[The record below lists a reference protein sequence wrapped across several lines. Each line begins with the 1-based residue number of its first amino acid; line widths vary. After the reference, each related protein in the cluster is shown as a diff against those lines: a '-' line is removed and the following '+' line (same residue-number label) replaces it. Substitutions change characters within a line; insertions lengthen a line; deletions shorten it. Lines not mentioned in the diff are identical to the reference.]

1 MIALM
6 PTAEDA
12 KRLSI
17 KGGEAAEDLHC
28 TLHFLGDDET
38 AFTPAARQEIIGA
51 LMMMFAEFPPITAN
65 IFGAAHWNA
74 GSEKPSWVWS
84 VGDQKPVDEWF
95 PPLEAAHSVACDAVW
110 TAAPIGVEIPAQ
122 HTPWVAHICAE
133 YSDDLT
139 LVKELEKRLGPV
151 TFDRVRVSFG
161 HEDTDIPLTGAV
173 TAAGIMRRKLTDFEI
188 ASRADFA
195 MIDKQWDDAVGAT
208 LNDYARTEADQRASL
223 RDQIA
228 KIVDDGDLDR
238 LGYLTVDTDHLTV
251 LLTDHMTRYAITS
264 GKEMQREA
272 EHQGIEIP
280 PWDLSEELTASTAG
294 EVIRSVARVTARA
307 LGLNL
312 VQSAGRRALTF
323 VTSGRS
329 GRQVAERVDRDLKD
343 LSLRTP
349 RDYIGSAMSS
359 AQNTGRMAVLRVA
372 PPGLYMASEVLDKAT
387 CAACRAIDGTEF
399 TSLSQ
404 AAEAYPSSGGGYAN
418 CAGGGRCRGTMI
430 AVWGSAE
437 VGSASMKAVTVPW
450 HVAKSSKCGSSKPW
464 AVIKDA
470 TGEVEGCHATEAKAD
485 KQLAALY
492 AAEGGNAVATV
503 TEELGGKPNP
513 GTKKDKRLHENDD
526 YEGATLATDDCEG
539 EDCDEGTTGMAA
551 HLSITDIV
559 QAAWDGSASR
569 FTDEQYKSAT
579 AACDP
584 GEGSVKERCFLPHH
598 EPGGALNQDGLSA
611 AAGRVSSLSGRDS
624 GAVARAKSHLRGH
637 YNKLGKPVPS
647 NLKATQDEVAAFGL
661 ENDYDMIIWGAPVEF
676 ADDGGCPPNMMKD
689 PATGECG
696 PMKASGDTAPWEG
709 VLAVED
715 QVTGDG
721 REFAGGALTW
731 PENIEPGE
739 VLLRWNK
746 EDSHG
751 GEPHTTAVT
760 VGRIDS
766 IWRDGQKIM
775 GKGVFDLGSEDGAE
789 AHRRVQEKFLRGV
802 SIDADSIGNAD
813 VEFVWPE
820 NAGADEEAD
829 PLAMLFAQ
837 PEKVIYHGGRI
848 RAATLCDIPA
858 FAEAY
863 IALTDDSGAVVAGGA
878 PMLEEYAEVQSSI
891 AATRAK
897 SIPPKDRLRATLV
910 AHGGP
915 EWRPPAEWFE
925 NPQLSQPTTIHVTED
940 GRVFG
945 HAAQWGACHIGFMDV
960 CTQPPREDDFPY
972 FATGELVTDS
982 GKVVT
987 VGQITVTT
995 NHADLYVGAGPAK
1008 EHYEN
1013 TGNAIAD
1020 VAVGS
1025 DRTGIWVAGAIR
1037 PNADPMLVH
1046 ELRASGEVSGDWR
1059 RIGGQHRLVGLLG
1072 VNVGGFVVPRMKARV
1087 AGGQVQALIAS
1098 GRLSTAHVH
1107 PAPPEPMDRKAAYKI
1122 VMDDLAQQMMN
1133 EGSE

>member
-1 MIALM
+1 M
-6 PTAEDA
+6 
-12 KRLSI
+12 
-17 KGGEAAEDLHC
+17 
-28 TLHFLGDDET
+28 
-38 AFTPAARQEIIGA
+38 
-51 LMMMFAEFPPITAN
+51 
-65 IFGAAHWNA
+65 
-74 GSEKPSWVWS
+74 
-84 VGDQKPVDEWF
+84 
-95 PPLEAAHSVACDAVW
+95 
-110 TAAPIGVEIPAQ
+110 
-122 HTPWVAHICAE
+122 
-133 YSDDLT
+133 
-139 LVKELEKRLGPV
+139 
-151 TFDRVRVSFG
+151 
-161 HEDTDIPLTGAV
+161 
-173 TAAGIMRRKLTDFEI
+173 
-188 ASRADFA
+188 
-195 MIDKQWDDAVGAT
+195 
-208 LNDYARTEADQRASL
+208 
-223 RDQIA
+223 
-228 KIVDDGDLDR
+228 
-238 LGYLTVDTDHLTV
+238 
-251 LLTDHMTRYAITS
+251 
-264 GKEMQREA
+264 
-272 EHQGIEIP
+272 
-280 PWDLSEELTASTAG
+280 
-294 EVIRSVARVTARA
+294 
-307 LGLNL
+307 
-312 VQSAGRRALTF
+312 
-323 VTSGRS
+323 
-329 GRQVAERVDRDLKD
+329 
-343 LSLRTP
+343 
-349 RDYIGSAMSS
+349 
-359 AQNTGRMAVLRVA
+359 
-372 PPGLYMASEVLDKAT
+372 
-387 CAACRAIDGTEF
+387 
-399 TSLSQ
+399 
-404 AAEAYPSSGGGYAN
+404 
-418 CAGGGRCRGTMI
+418 
-430 AVWGSAE
+430 
-437 VGSASMKAVTVPW
+437 
-450 HVAKSSKCGSSKPW
+450 
-464 AVIKDA
+464 
-470 TGEVEGCHATEAKAD
+470 
-485 KQLAALY
+485 
-492 AAEGGNAVATV
+492 ATV

-513 GTKKDKRLHENDD
+513 GTNKDKRLKENPKS
-526 YEGATLATDDCEG
+526 YEGVTLAADDCEG
-539 EDCDEGTTGMAA
+539 EDCDDAAMAA
-551 HLSITDIV
+551 HLGITELV

-569 FTDEQYKSAT
+569 FSDDQYKAAT

-584 GEGSVKERCFLPHH
+584 GTGSIKERCFLPHH

-611 AAGRVSSLSGRDS
+611 AAGRVSSLSGRDPA
-624 GAVARAKSHLRGH
+624 AVSRAKSHLRGH
-637 YNKLGKPVPS
+637 YSKLGKPVPS

-661 ENDYDMIIWGAPVEF
+661 EADYDMIVWGAPAEF
-676 ADDGGCPPNMMKD
+676 ADLPGGCPPNMMKD

-696 PMKASGDTAPWEG
+696 PMKASGQTAPWEG

-731 PENIEPGE
+731 PDTIEPGE

-766 IWRDGQKIM
+766 ISRDGNKIM

-820 NAGADEEAD
+820 SAGADEEDVD

-863 IALTDDSGAVVAGGA
+863 IALTAEDGAVVAGGA
-878 PMLEEYAEVQSSI
+878 PGPSEVIENLKLIISERKK
-891 AATRAK
+891 TLVR
-897 SIPPKDRLRATLV
+897 PDRLKVALT
-910 AHGGP
+910 AHGGA
-915 EWRPPAEWFE
+915 EWRPPAEWFT
-925 NPQLSQPTTIHVTED
+925 NPQLSQPTTIHVTES

-972 FATGELVTDS
+972 FATGELITDD
-982 GKVVT
+982 GKIVT

-995 NHADLYVGAGPAK
+995 NHADLYVAAGPAK

-1020 VAVGS
+1020 VAVGA

-1098 GRLSTAHVH
+1098 GRLTTAHLH
-1107 PAPPEPMDRKAAYKI
+1107 PVAPEPMDLQMARKI
-1122 VMDDLAQQMMN
+1122 VMDDLAQQMT

>member
-1 MIALM
+1 MADDHLNGCMIALM

-12 KRLSI
+12 KRLAV
-17 KGGEAAEDLHC
+17 KGGEAAADLHV
-28 TLHFLGDDET
+28 TLFFLGEEDQWDEDQRNDLRYCMT
-38 AFTPAARQEIIGA
+38 LVMGWLDCGPVES
-51 LMMMFAEFPPITAN
+51 N
-65 IFGAAHWNA
+65 IFGAAHWNG
-74 GSEKPSWVWS
+74 GSDKPAWVWS
-84 VGDQKPVDEWF
+84 VGDKPGADAYPQDGMTLSMARDVAICA
-95 PPLEAAHSVACDAVW
+95 LEDMHRQPDL
-110 TAAPIGVEIPAQ
+110 PKQ
-122 HTPWVAHICAE
+122 HCPWVPHICAE

-139 LVKELEKRLGPV
+139 VIKELEKRLGPV
-151 TFDRVRVSFG
+151 TFDRIRVSFG
-161 HEDTDIPLTGAV
+161 NEDQDYPLTGSM
-173 TAAGIMRRKLTDFEI
+173 TAAGVPRRKLTDFEVQ
-188 ASRADFA
+188 SRADFA
-195 MIDKQWDDAVGAT
+195 MIDKQWDDAVGAA
-208 LNDYARTEADQRASL
+208 LSDYTRTEADQRAQL
-223 RDQIA
+223 REQIA
-228 KIVDDGDLDR
+228 KAVDTDNLGSLDS
-238 LGYLTVDTDHLTV
+238 LHVDTDHMTS
-251 LLTDHMTRYAITS
+251 LLVDHMTRLAITA

-272 EHQGIEIP
+272 EHQGVQVPE
-280 PWDLSEELTASTAG
+280 WNLNEELVASSAVD
-294 EVIRSVARVTARA
+294 VIRSVARVTARS
-307 LGLNL
+307 LGLGL

-329 GRQVAERVDRDLKD
+329 GKQVASMVDSDLKD
-343 LSLRTP
+343 LSVRSP
-349 RDYIGSAMSS
+349 RDHIGSAMSS

-372 PPGLYMASEVLDKAT
+372 PPGIYMASEVLDKRT
-387 CAACRAIDGTEF
+387 CGPCRTIDGTEF
-399 TSLSQ
+399 TSLTA
-404 AAEAYPSSGGGYAN
+404 AAEAYPSGAAGYAN

-437 VGSASMKAVTVPW
+437 VGSAAVKAVTVPW
-450 HVAKSSKCGSSKPW
+450 HVVKSSQCGSSKPW
-464 AVIKDA
+464 AVIKDSD
-470 TGEVEGCHATEAKAD
+470 GSVEGCHPTQAKAD

-503 TEELGGKPNP
+503 TEDLGGKPNP
-513 GTKKDKRLHENDD
+513 GTSKDKRLKENPKGGK
-526 YEGATLATDDCEG
+526 YAEGD
-539 EDCDEGTTGMAA
+539 
-551 HLSITDIV
+551 
-559 QAAWDGSASR
+559 
-569 FTDEQYKSAT
+569 
-579 AACDP
+579 
-584 GEGSVKERCFLPHH
+584 VK
-598 EPGGALNQDGLSA
+598 ADNSA
-611 AAGRVSSLSGRDS
+611 AA
-624 GAVARAKSHLRGH
+624 
-637 YNKLGKPVPS
+637 P
-647 NLKATQDEVAAFGL
+647 GL
-661 ENDYDMIIWGAPVEF
+661 EGITLTEDGRIVDADGNDVTDIPAEF
-676 ADDGGCPPNMMKD
+676 AAADNTDGCPPNMMKD

-696 PMKASGDTAPWEG
+696 PMKASGQTAPWEG

-721 REFAGGALTW
+721 REFAGGALSW
-731 PENIEPGE
+731 PDTIEPGE

-766 IWRDGQKIM
+766 IWRDGTKIM
-775 GKGVFDLGSEDGAE
+775 GKGVFDLGSDDGAE
-789 AHRRVQEKFLRGV
+789 AHRRVEQKFLRGV

-820 NAGADEEAD
+820 SAGADEEAD

-863 IALTDDSGAVVAGGA
+863 IALTDDTGAVVAGGA
-878 PMLEEYAEVQSSI
+878 PSVEEYTEVQSAI
-891 AATRAK
+891 AAERAK
-897 SIPPKDRLRATLV
+897 SLPPRDRLKATLV

-915 EWRPPAEWFE
+915 EWKPPAEWFE

-972 FATGELVTDS
+972 FATGELVTDN
-982 GKVVT
+982 GKIVT
-987 VGQITVTT
+987 VGQITVTA

-1020 VAVGS
+1020 VAVGA

-1098 GRLSTAHVH
+1098 GRLTTAHFH
-1107 PAPPEPMDRKAAYKI
+1107 PAAPEPMDLQTARKI
-1122 VMDDLAQQMMN
+1122 VIEDLASQMT